1 MTTTIGKKLQP
12 VKTRQVN
19 VSLTDHQDRVL
30 KQYCVRHGHS
40 MNTVVLA
47 ALCAMIEGFEVPE
60 NRAITDGVLNL
71 KLTKVG
77 TGSQ

>member
-1 MTTTIGKKLQP
+1 MTTTNGNKLQP
-12 VKTRQVN
+12 IKTRQVN

-40 MNTVVLA
+40 TKTVVLA
-47 ALCAMIEGFEVPE
+47 ALYAMIEGFGANE

-71 KLTKVG
+71 R
-77 TGSQ
+77 